1 MSGFNAKTIVPVK
14 DVMSSPVKTVFED
27 DSVEHVAKLLAERDI
42 GSIVVIDRKGK
53 PVGII
58 TERDIVIRVASKNF
72 LPSKVK
78 AKAAMTSPPKTIDV
92 SVDIQEAAKLMQQY
106 DIRRLV
112 VMDKGEMVGIIS
124 SRDIIAITPALIE
137 IIMEK
142 ASITQGLPPV
152 KDISSA
158 GYCDRCRQWSDT
170 LVSKDGRFICEDCR
184 IELEA
189 EQ

>member
-1 MSGFNAKTIVPVK
+1 MLNFDVNTIVSVK
-14 DVMSSPVKTVFED
+14 DIMSSPVTTVFEN
-27 DSVEHVAKLLAERDI
+27 DSVAHVAKLIAERDI
-42 GSIVVIDRKGK
+42 GSIVVIDRKGN

-58 TERDIVIRVASKNF
+58 TERDIVTRIASKNL
-72 LPSKVK
+72 LPSEIK
-78 AKAAMTSPPKTIDV
+78 ANDAMTSPLKTIDINM
-92 SVDIQEAAKLMQQY
+92 DIKEAAKLMQQY

-112 VMDKGEMVGIIS
+112 VIDKNKMVGIIS

-152 KDISSA
+152 KEMSSA
-158 GYCDRCRQWSDT
+158 SYCDRCGQWSDT
-170 LVSKDGRFICEDCR
+170 LVNKDGRFICEECR

-189 EQ
+189 E